1 MYIQKPHV
9 KDVCT
14 RASEYRYNP
23 RTYVYINKKCNT
35 IIMNAII
42 TIL

>member
-1 MYIQKPHV
+1 MYIQKLHV
-9 KDVCT
+9 TDVCT

-23 RTYVYINKKCNT
+23 CTYVYLNKKRNT
-35 IIMNAII
+35 IIMNAIT